1 VAEGKPHLD
10 ADAWRRVFRRVSET
24 LPRDRVWRVM
34 VIGGVAMALG
44 YGARRT
50 TTDADVVS
58 PPLEVLI
65 ASRAVAAEFGLPSDW
80 MNQNAELA
88 GFISS
93 SVAIGG
99 SVVFET
105 DSLVIEAPSA
115 EHMLAMKVAR
125 LAGDTDR
132 DDARILLS
140 KLAGFTDV
148 EDVWAHIG
156 GLVPLA
162 QRAQARHNLHVLW
175 ESGHESQ

>member
-1 VAEGKPHLD
+1 VTEGKPHLD
-10 ADAWRRVFRRVSET
+10 ADAWRRVLRRVSET
-24 LPRDRVWRVM
+24 LPQDRVWHVT

-58 PPLEVLI
+58 PPAEVLT

-80 MNQNAELA
+80 MNQNAEMA

-99 SVVFET
+99 SVVFAT
-105 DSLVIEAPSA
+105 DSLVVEVPSA

-140 KLAGFTDV
+140 KLPGLAHV
-148 EDVWAHIG
+148 EDVWGHIG

-162 QRAQARHNLHVLW
+162 HRAQARHNLDVLW
-175 ESGHESQ
+175 ESTHESS